1 MSSSFCVIA
10 TVLMLSGL
18 SLPAI
23 AATACKVRDGVVADV
38 APGPFQPS
46 SETVTMKSTYKAEFR
61 WNMNDREAIG
71 WMRITDTDGR
81 EVGWVPAG
89 HEAVQCGEGN

>member
-1 MSSSFCVIA
+1 MA
-10 TVLMLSGL
+10 E
-18 SLPAI
+18 
-23 AATACKVRDGVVADV
+23 V
-38 APGPFQPS
+38 APGPFLPS
-46 SETVTMKSTYKAEFR
+46 TETVTMKSTYNAEFR

-81 EVGWVPAG
+81 EVGWVPVG